1 MVAALDNFYF
11 SDMFISSRCLMQT
24 IADLQAPCR
33 LSGYLFLIRG
43 LVCGPQ
49 ERIVTRL
56 QSRCFQRCGVCC
68 VTPGCLPAQRASGLA
83 LSGVSRVA
91 HTQELWSVCGFQ
103 EVLGLQHSHAVTDP
117 RDTP

>member
-1 MVAALDNFYF
+1 MWSTGKNNN
-11 SDMFISSRCLMQT
+11 SSAEQVFPEVRGLLCHT
-24 IADLQAPCR
+24 R
-33 LSGYLFLIRG
+33 LS
-43 LVCGPQ
+43 Q
-49 ERIVTRL
+49 
-56 QSRCFQRCGVCC
+56 
-68 VTPGCLPAQRASGLA
+68 AQRASGLA